1 MARKA
6 PRIPGFSIDFPVE
19 RLWENERPSWE
30 GNLGGDPLG
39 DDLEGRLWAVRLAI
53 KNGWAPED
61 APSSLI
67 NENDIRALIDPL
79 ELSDPGATVD
89 ALRRIAGRHLRP
101 RHMEILGSGPK
112 AIATLLDE
120 IRRNIIQLEE
130 TVDRL
135 PLVVRDFLTEAYPML
150 PRELQNNDRLDLVA
164 LERVLPDLGHVV
176 HFVGEA
182 LARRRRRPP
191 NILRRQTLL
200 DAADTIETAT
210 GSRIRTRWREDDRP
224 CFKFRGEDG
233 MALLKFMKVVEPG
246 VSEMALVKD
255 YRSLRKQATEATPSG
270 K

>member
-1 MARKA
+1 MARKTLET
-6 PRIPGFSIDFPVE
+6 PGFLIDFPVE

-30 GNLGGDPLG
+30 GDLGEDPLG

-67 NENDIRALIDPL
+67 DNNDIRALLDTL
-79 ELSDPGATVD
+79 ELSDPDATVD

-112 AIATLLDE
+112 AMATLLDE

-150 PRELQNNDRLDLVA
+150 PGELRNNDRLDLVE
-164 LERVLPDLGHVV
+164 LERALPDLGHVV
-176 HFVGEA
+176 YFVGEA

-191 NILRRQTLL
+191 YILRRQTLL
-200 DAADTIETAT
+200 DAADAIETAT
-210 GSRIRTRWREDDRP
+210 GSRIQTRWREKDRL

-233 MALLKFMKVVEPG
+233 KALLGFMKIVEPG

-255 YRSLRKQATEATPSG
+255 YRSLRRQAKRAAPSG